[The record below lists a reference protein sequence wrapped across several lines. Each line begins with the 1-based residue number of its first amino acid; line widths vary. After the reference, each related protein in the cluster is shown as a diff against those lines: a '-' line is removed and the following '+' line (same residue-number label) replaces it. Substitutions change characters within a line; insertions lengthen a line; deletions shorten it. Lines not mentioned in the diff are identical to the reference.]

1 MSSTDADALLREK
14 VGEANYDRLKKEITA
29 ARNEIAALA
38 AQITD
43 SLNTVAGS
51 AKGRARQGYRQ
62 ARDKVDSTVSDLSE
76 RGSAAANAAQDAA
89 DTIESTVEDFI
100 GERPLAAI
108 GLALGVGFLIGL
120 SWRK

>member
-38 AQITD
+38 AQIAD

-51 AKGRARQGYRQ
+51 AKSRARQGYRQ
-62 ARDKVDSTVSDLSE
+62 ARDKVDSAVSDLSE

-100 GERPLAAI
+100 GERPFAAV

>member
-1 MSSTDADALLREK
+1 M
-14 VGEANYDRLKKEITA
+14 GEANYDRHKKEIAA

-51 AKGRARQGYRQ
+51 AKSRARQGYRQ
-62 ARDKVDSTVSDLSE
+62 ARDKVDSAVSDLSE

-89 DTIESTVEDFI
+89 DTIEGSVEDFI